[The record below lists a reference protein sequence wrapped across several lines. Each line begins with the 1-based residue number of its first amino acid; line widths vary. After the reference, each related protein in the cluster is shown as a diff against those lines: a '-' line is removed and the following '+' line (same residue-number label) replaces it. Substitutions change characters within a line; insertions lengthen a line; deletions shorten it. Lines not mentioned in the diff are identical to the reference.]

1 MTDQPSLDELA
12 ARAERLDQ
20 ARLAL
25 KRDLADRVVFGR
37 DDSGLVEIGVDHTAK
52 VVEVAVNA
60 TLVGRVDPK
69 VLANAV
75 LQAASEA
82 QRQARELV
90 AERRSYY
97 LGTR

>member
-1 MTDQPSLDELA
+1 MTDSPSLDDLA
-12 ARAERLDQ
+12 ARAERVDQ

-25 KRDLADRVVFGR
+25 KRDLAQRVVFGR
-37 DDSGLVEIGVDHTAK
+37 DDAGLVEVGVDSTAK

-69 VLANAV
+69 VLANAI

-82 QRQARELV
+82 QRLARELV